1 MIQNS
6 AFRGAVVG
14 DGSQMF
20 SSNDVF
26 QDNADKGVVAAFGA
40 YFVAS
45 NSSFLNNAVGIEAAG
60 STVRLRA
67 VRPVGTVMA

>member
-6 AFRGAVVG
+6 AFHGAVVG
-14 DGSQMF
+14 DGSQMI

-26 QDNADKGVVAAFGA
+26 QDNADKGFVAAFGA
-40 YFVAS
+40 YFAAS
-45 NSSFLNNAVGIEAAG
+45 NSSFLNNAVAIEAAG